1 MIPDGKEAV
10 NAHLKAK
17 AKAKAIG
24 EQIFANVGWW
34 IVLDELI
41 NKQAF
46 SGLHG
51 AYTACREADFE
62 EAVRVLSL

>member
-1 MIPDGKEAV
+1 MPEGREAM
-10 NAHLKAK
+10 NSHLKAK

-24 EQIFANVGWW
+24 EQVFSNVGWW
-34 IVLDELI
+34 VVLDELL

-46 SGLHG
+46 NGPQG

-62 EAVRVLSL
+62 DVVRVLSL

>member
-1 MIPDGKEAV
+1 MPEGREAM
-10 NAHLKAK
+10 NSHLKAK

-46 SGLHG
+46 KVFMVHMFLVERQ
-51 AYTACREADFE
+51 TLR
-62 EAVRVLSL
+62 RL